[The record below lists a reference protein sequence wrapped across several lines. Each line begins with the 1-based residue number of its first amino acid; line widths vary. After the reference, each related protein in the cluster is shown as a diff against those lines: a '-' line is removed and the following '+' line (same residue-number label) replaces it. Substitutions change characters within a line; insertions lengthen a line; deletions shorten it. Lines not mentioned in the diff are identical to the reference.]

1 MSTILKLLPEG
12 VMIMDSNAKQI
23 KFVNEAV
30 YKIILNSMSRS
41 EPSEGHSE
49 LNRGLADTEEINK

>member
-30 YKIILNSMSRS
+30 YKIIFNSMSRS
-41 EPSEGHSE
+41 EPSEGHS
-49 LNRGLADTEEINK
+49 